1 MEAYFYMCFFFKI
14 ASVIDISLRAWCA
27 GVMKMTSTVNVFN
40 KMPRGMKIDP
50 TIYTEVPAHC
60 PA

>member
-1 MEAYFYMCFFFKI
+1 MFFFLI

-40 KMPRGMKIDP
+40 KMPHGMKIDP